1 MNNLLLFFAI
11 VLILC
16 VFVYR
21 FLSRFGVPM
30 LLIFISLGMIF
41 GENGIFKINFN
52 NFELSRD
59 ICTIALIFI
68 MFFGGFGTKLSMARP
83 VLKRA
88 LTLST
93 LGVFLTAILSAVFCH
108 YILKLSWQTSF
119 LIGSVLSSTDAAS
132 VFAIL
137 RTHKLNLKENTASLL
152 EIESGSNDPFAYV
165 LTISFLSMSSG
176 NINFPILLLKQVVF
190 ALIMGYGVAKLT
202 MILLKRIRNLD
213 VGFTMAFLMGTTLL
227 TYAFTEYLGGNGYI
241 AIYLL
246 GILVGNANF
255 KGKSEIVSFFN
266 GVTSIMQMLIF
277 FLLGLLVSPAIAFKY
292 IIPSIILMLAL
303 TFIVRPV
310 VIYSLMY
317 FFKASKG
324 QILLTSWAGLRG
336 AASVV
341 FSILVVVANKEIGD
355 LVFNISFVVVL
366 LSIAIQG
373 SLLPYISKRL
383 DMIDEEGNVLK
394 TFNDYSDEENVNF
407 ISFEID
413 KAHNWIGKSIKDIQL
428 MPGVLLVLIVRNNMN
443 IIPSGSTVIETGD
456 KIVLCGSTFEEKN
469 SRINLYE
476 KIIDKDSDLKEKAI
490 YELGKN
496 LFVVMIKRNEKTMI
510 PHGNTIIRE
519 NDILVL
525 ADR

>member
-16 VFVYR
+16 VFVYK
-21 FLSRFGVPM
+21 FLSRFGIPM

-41 GENGIFKINFN
+41 GENGIFKIYFN

-59 ICTIALIFI
+59 ICTLALIFI
-68 MFFGGFGTKLSMARP
+68 IFFGGFGTKLSMARP

-88 LTLST
+88 LSLST
-93 LGVFLTAILSAVFCH
+93 LGVFFTAILTAVFSY
-108 YILKLSWQTSF
+108 YILKLSWQTSL

-137 RTHKLNLKENTASLL
+137 RTHKLGLKENTASLL

-165 LTISFLSMSSG
+165 LTVSFLSMTRIG
-176 NINFPILLLKQVVF
+176 INFPILLFKQVIF
-190 ALIMGYGVAKLT
+190 ALLIGYTVAKLT
-202 MILLKRIRNLD
+202 MFLLKRIRNLD
-213 VGFTMAFLMGTTLL
+213 IGFTMAFLMGATLL
-227 TYAFTEYLGGNGYI
+227 TYTFTEYLGGNGYI

-246 GILVGNANF
+246 GILVGNTSF

-277 FLLGLLVSPAIAFKY
+277 FLLGLLVSPTIAFKY
-292 IIPSIILMLAL
+292 IIPSTILMLAL
-303 TFIVRPV
+303 TFLIRPL
-310 VIYSLMY
+310 VIFSLMS

-324 QILLTSWAGLRG
+324 QMLLTSWAGLRG

-341 FSILVVVANKEIGD
+341 FSILVIVAHREVGD
-355 LVFNISFVVVL
+355 IVFNISFVVVL

-373 SLLPYISKRL
+373 SLLPYVSKKL
-383 DMIDEEGNVLK
+383 NMIDEEGNVLK
-394 TFNDYSDEENVNF
+394 TFNDYSDEEDVNF

-413 KAHNWIGKSIKDIQL
+413 KTHKWIGKAIKNIEL
-428 MPGVLLVLIVRNNMN
+428 MPGVLLVLIVRNNTN
-443 IIPSGSTVIETGD
+443 IIPSGSTTIENGD
-456 KIVLCGSTFEEKN
+456 KIVLCGSTFQEKH
-469 SRINLYE
+469 SRIHLYE

-490 YELGKN
+490 YELGKK
-496 LFVVMIKRNEKTMI
+496 LFVVMIKRGEKAMI
-510 PHGNTIIRE
+510 PHGNTVILE